1 MTIKNWQLEQDVDDY
16 MYQFLE
22 NIGLPKNDP
31 VNGFMRESE
40 ISDFMKEALKGGA
53 KTNSKANFGK
63 PDITIEKYIHDF
75 DLPIVFENKLNPNR
89 FINEKANGELA
100 TTDKAIKEYA
110 VNGAIHYARTILR
123 NKKAKHVLAIA
134 VAGNNPSQLKF
145 GVYYVYAIQGQPK
158 DMLAKYPVY
167 KNLAFL
173 RDYNSMKSFFNDAT
187 LTDQEKHKI
196 LIKNQAELIKKAKKL
211 NKLMNNFNISVE
223 QRVIYVSGMLLAM
236 QEVTDYQ
243 TKAHIANGLTPDD
256 LTGTQSKRQRDSQKI
271 INQISDFLDARGNIP
286 TSKRDLMMDS
296 FKMSINMDADRDKLT
311 QVNKEIAKYS
321 DSNQAS
327 ITKQIFIFLY
337 EFIYKAIDENSG
349 SLDIMGSM
357 YSEFLKYAL
366 SDGASLGKVLTPPY
380 VTNLMANALNVNMND
395 NVMDLATGSGA
406 FLVSSMQR
414 MIDQAKREYLG
425 DAQKTKTKIEHIK
438 HQQLLGIEYDAKM
451 WTLAAANMILRG
463 DGSSQIKKGD
473 TFETDD
479 LLYQQFKPTKLLL
492 NPPFS
497 YKENGMPFLAFGLK
511 HMQPGGKAAIIIQDS
526 AGSGKA
532 VNTNREILAHNT
544 MLASIKMPTDLFEPN
559 AGVQTSIYIFQA
571 GIPHD
576 YDKTVKFIDFR
587 NDGQKRTK
595 RGIRE
600 IDHSAERYNDL
611 ILLLKA
617 GLAAEN
623 NKKFHPELWN
633 LKKQY
638 VEDTISDK
646 GDDWN
651 FEQHY
656 KVDTT
661 PTEAD
666 FLQVVGDWLDF
677 QISSVIKEGAK

>member
-173 RDYNSMKSFFNDAT
+173 RDYNSMKSFLNDAT

-236 QEVTDYQ
+236 QEVTNYQ

-256 LTGTQSKRQRDSQKI
+256 LTGTQSKKQRDSQKI
-271 INQISDFLDARGNIP
+271 INQISDFLDARGNIS
-286 TSKRDLMMDS
+286 TDKRDLMMDS

-311 QVNKEIAKYS
+311 QVDKEIAKYS

-380 VTNLMANALNVNMND
+380 VTNLMASALNVNMND

-414 MIDQAKREYLG
+414 MIDQAKKEYLG
-425 DAQKTKTKIEHIK
+425 NAQKTKAKIEHIK

-479 LLYQQFKPTKLLL
+479 ALYQQFKPTKLLL

-576 YDKTVKFIDFR
+576 YDKAVKFIDFR

-611 ILLLKA
+611 NLLLKA

-623 NKKFHPELWN
+623 NKKFNPELWD

-666 FLQVVGDWLDF
+666 FLKVVGDWLDF
-677 QISSVIKEGAK
+677 QISSVIKEEAK